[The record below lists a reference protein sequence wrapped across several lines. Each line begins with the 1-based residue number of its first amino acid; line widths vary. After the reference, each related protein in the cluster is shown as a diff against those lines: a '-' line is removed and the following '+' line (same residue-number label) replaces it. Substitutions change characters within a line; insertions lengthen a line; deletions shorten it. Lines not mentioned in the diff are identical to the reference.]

1 MAKQFQF
8 RRGTTAENNAFKGAP
23 GELTYD
29 IERKELRIHDG
40 ITLGGK
46 PIEQSSNVVHTIDDE
61 TIGGKKTF
69 TGTAT
74 FNTIQNNGNIIFKRN
89 IDSEN
94 PGESNWFYT
103 WSTVQDKNGKY
114 LSYIE
119 THQASDG
126 GTSQSFGARKTVT
139 DAEGNAT
146 KYTSSI
152 MTKVDA
158 NNNRYVTLS
167 QSPNSTSNS
176 TDVAT
181 TAWVR
186 DLFEALYPV
195 GSLYIT
201 SSNTTTCPL
210 ASIVKKTDGTN
221 STWSLVASGKALWTG
236 TGSNGNTTIEA
247 GLPNITGNGLH
258 EMQGNT
264 AQPSGDTNAFYS
276 YNVASGSNTSY
287 SSGSLQHFDIGF
299 DASRS
304 SSIYGKSS
312 TVQPPAYVANVWRRT
327 A

>member
-40 ITLGGK
+40 VTLGGK
-46 PIEQSSNVVHTIDDE
+46 TVEPSTHVVHTIDDE

-94 PGESNWFYT
+94 PGGNWFYT

-119 THQASDG
+119 TQQASDG

-146 KYTSSI
+146 KYTCSI

-186 DLFEALYPV
+186 DLFETLYPV
-195 GSLYIT
+195 GSLYIST
-201 SSNTTTCPL
+201 GNSCPL
-210 ASIVKKTDGTN
+210 TSIVKKSDGSN
-221 STWSLVASGKALWTG
+221 SQWDLVAAGKALWTG

-247 GLPNITGNGLH
+247 GLPNITGQFVAANS
-258 EMQGNT
+258 
-264 AQPSGDTNAFYS
+264 AA
-276 YNVASGSNTSY
+276 ASGSGAFNVISTADGKGWDGTSAMRSTY
-287 SSGSLQHFDIGF
+287 GF

-304 SSIYGKSS
+304 SPIYSNTVT

>member
-1 MAKQFQF
+1 MAKQLQF
-8 RRGTTAENNAFKGAP
+8 RRGTTAENDAFKGAP

-40 ITLGGK
+40 VTLGGK
-46 PIEQSSNVVHTIDDE
+46 RVEQSSNVVHTIGDE

-139 DAEGNAT
+139 DAEGNTT
-146 KYTSSI
+146 KYTCSI

-167 QSPNSTSNS
+167 QSPNSSSNG

-186 DLFEALYPV
+186 DLFETLYPV

-201 SSNTTTCPL
+201 SENTTTCPL
-210 ASIVKKTDGTN
+210 ASIVKKSDGTN
-221 STWSLVASGKALWTG
+221 SSWSLVSSGKALWTG
-236 TGSNGNTTIEA
+236 TGSNGNTTIDA
-247 GLPNITGNGLH
+247 GLPNITGQFVAANS
-258 EMQGNT
+258 
-264 AQPSGDTNAFYS
+264 AA
-276 YNVASGSNTSY
+276 ASGSGAFNVISTGDGKGWDGTSAMRSTY
-287 SSGSLQHFDIGF
+287 GF

-304 SSIYGKSS
+304 SEVYRNDVT
-312 TVQPPAYVANVWRRT
+312 TVQPPAYVTNVWRRT